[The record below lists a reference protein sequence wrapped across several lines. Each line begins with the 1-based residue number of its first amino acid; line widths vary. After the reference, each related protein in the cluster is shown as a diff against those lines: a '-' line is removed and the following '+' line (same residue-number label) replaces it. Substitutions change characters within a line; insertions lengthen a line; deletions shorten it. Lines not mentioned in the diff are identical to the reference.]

1 MDLFSSL
8 SHSFSTF
15 ALDHLNFRP
24 GEREKLAAYFL
35 KALCP
40 PLKRALPIKI
50 SDRDASESRRSF
62 CSANFAPAEN
72 GKKENVEKGTHKKR
86 ERKKERTGT
95 SSRLDE
101 RGRRRRILLLSADG
115 KNRARAYGNSLFTR
129 TRSPST
135 GSIIGEEHKS
145 DERRSEKAER
155 QGERT
160 AGKKKNDEK
169 AFETTIPASYSPNFF
184 E

>member
-72 GKKENVEKGTHKKR
+72 GKKENVEKGTHKKKER
-86 ERKKERTGT
+86 ERKKELELRRDSTNEEEEGGFSFCPLTGKIARGLMVIRCLRVHAHH
-95 SSRLDE
+95 RLD
-101 RGRRRRILLLSADG
+101 
-115 KNRARAYGNSLFTR
+115 
-129 TRSPST
+129 
-135 GSIIGEEHKS
+135 
-145 DERRSEKAER
+145 
-155 QGERT
+155 Q
-160 AGKKKNDEK
+160 
-169 AFETTIPASYSPNFF
+169 
-184 E
+184 

>member
-72 GKKENVEKGTHKKR
+72 GKKKKREKRNTQKKR

-129 TRSPST
+129 TRSPSA

-145 DERRSEKAER
+145 DEKRSEKAER

-160 AGKKKNDEK
+160 AGKKNDEK
-169 AFETTIPASYSPNFF
+169 AFETTIPAS
-184 E
+184 